1 MSTYTNDNNKK
12 KKKKKRICC
21 IADDTVQM
29 RLFISISLSIQSIDG
44 TESV

>member
-1 MSTYTNDNNKK
+1 MSTYTNDNN